1 MTNTRANSW
10 TSGILAS
17 SPNRRFPIFTLR
29 TVKRRTFFL
38 PVFSW
43 RGGGAVF
50 LLALLLMG
58 LARPGMAAD
67 PFITVASTTSTQN
80 SGLFDHIL
88 PLFTAT
94 TGIEVRVVAVGTGQ
108 AIRLARRG
116 DADVLFVHDPQAE
129 QAFVAD
135 GFGTGRREV
144 MYNDFVVVG
153 PQGDPAAISGMD
165 DATAALARIAES
177 RAVFISRGDDSGT
190 NRAER
195 RIWQAGGLAP
205 DSFASWY
212 RETGSGMGA
221 SLNMASAVGAYTLSD
236 RGTWLSFKNRADLKI
251 LVAGDPRLFNQYGV
265 TLVNPARFPH
275 VKKDSSLA
283 FMGWLTSGAGQ
294 EAIAGYSIDG
304 QQLFFPNAGPNAEKA
319 AAP

>member
-1 MTNTRANSW
+1 MGASW
-10 TSGILAS
+10 V
-17 SPNRRFPIFTLR
+17 SPRRGDG
-29 TVKRRTFFL
+29 
-38 PVFSW
+38 VFSW
-43 RGGGAVF
+43 RRGGAVF
-50 LLALLLMG
+50 LLALLLTG

-67 PFITVASTTSTQN
+67 SFITVASTTSTQN

-94 TGIEVRVVAVGTGQ
+94 TGVKVRVVAVGTGQ

-116 DADVLFVHDPQAE
+116 DADVLFVHDPRAE
-129 QAFVAD
+129 REFVAD
-135 GFGTGRREV
+135 GFGVGRREV

-153 PQGDPAAISGMD
+153 PQSDPAAIAGMD
-165 DATAALARIAES
+165 DAAAALARIAES
-177 RAVFISRGDDSGT
+177 RAVFVSRGDDSGT

-195 RIWQAGGLAP
+195 RVWEAGGLDP

-236 RGTWLSFKNRADLKI
+236 RGTWLSFKNRGDLEI

-283 FMGWLTSGAGQ
+283 FMDWLTSRAGQ
-294 EAIAGYSIDG
+294 RAIADYRIGG
-304 QQLFFPNAGPNAEKA
+304 QQLFSPNAGKVGGFRSREDF
-319 AAP
+319 